1 MARNFKAG
9 SARHILA
16 EKFQNDM
23 EKKAEDLKAANEPN
37 VTELARVFCRRLG
50 RPRAVDLEVTG
61 FTDLQD
67 LLLRGLIVREPGR
80 WSIGYMPGELV
91 IRQMW
96 QIYPALCSVLN
107 LRRVNNAME
116 DAK

>member
-1 MARNFKAG
+1 M
-9 SARHILA
+9 
-16 EKFQNDM
+16 Q
-23 EKKAEDLKAANEPN
+23 KKAEDLKAANEPD

-61 FTDLQD
+61 FTDLKD

-80 WSIGYMPGELV
+80 WSIGYQPGEAV

-96 QIYPALCSVLN
+96 QLDPCLCSVLN
-107 LRRVNNAME
+107 LKRQE
-116 DAK
+116 QE